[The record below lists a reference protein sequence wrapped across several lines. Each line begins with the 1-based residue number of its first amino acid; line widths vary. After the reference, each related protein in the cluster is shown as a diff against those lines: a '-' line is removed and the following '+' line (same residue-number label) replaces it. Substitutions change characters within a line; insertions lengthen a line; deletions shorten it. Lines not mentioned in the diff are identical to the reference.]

1 MYREA
6 RNDYD
11 LVLKAEPKNDLIY
24 YNRGLDY
31 YDAGEFQK
39 AIDDFT
45 SAIKIDPD
53 FGNAFLNRGIANYL
67 LGIDGCSDLMEA
79 KYLGAFVHPKAIEG
93 ICN

>member
-6 RNDYD
+6 RIDYSI
-11 LVLKAEPKNDLIY
+11 VLRAEPLNELIY

-31 YDAGEFQK
+31 YDTGAYEQ
-39 AIDDFT
+39 AVDDCT

-53 FGNAFLNRGIANYL
+53 FANAFLNRGIANYL

-79 KYLGAFVHPKAIEG
+79 KYLGADVHPKAIEG
-93 ICN
+93 VCH